1 LFLLGATAAAHAAP
15 FPTRDQSPLLAGF
28 GLPTAMPARIP
39 DGGRWS
45 FAADLNWGSTSL
57 LQAAP
62 DEALIVDAET
72 RELRLTVQRSLG
84 PRTALQVQVPW
95 RYTGAGTLD
104 GFIDDWHDFFGLP
117 QGARNQ
123 LPEDALRIAYERDD
137 TVLLDI
143 DTSRSGLGDSTASF
157 GYELASTDATA
168 ATAWLSIKF
177 PTGDAGDLTGS
188 GATDA
193 SLVLAATHR
202 LSERWEA
209 FGQAAV
215 TWLGDGE
222 ILSEQQRSVVW
233 SGMAGIAWRAIGGLH
248 LKAQI
253 DTHTAVFD
261 PSQLDFLGDAVL
273 LTVGG
278 DYRFD
283 SRWRLDLG
291 VSEDIAVEASPDVV
305 LIIGVRRDY

>member
-1 LFLLGATAAAHAAP
+1 M
-15 FPTRDQSPLLAGF
+15 
-28 GLPTAMPARIP
+28 AMPARIL
-39 DGGRWS
+39 DAGRWS
-45 FAADLNWGSTSL
+45 LAADLNWGSTSL
-57 LQAAP
+57 LQASSN
-62 DEALIVDAET
+62 EALIVDAET
-72 RELRLTVQRSLG
+72 RELRLTLQRSLG
-84 PRTALQVQVPW
+84 PRTALQLQVPY
-95 RYTGAGTLD
+95 RYTGAGSLD
-104 GFIDDWHDFFGLP
+104 GLIDDWHAFFGLP

-143 DTSRSGLGDSTASF
+143 DTPRSGLGDSTASF
-157 GYELASTDATA
+157 GYGLTSADATA

-177 PTGDAGDLTGS
+177 PTGDADDLTGS

-202 LSERWEA
+202 FGERWEV
-209 FGQAAV
+209 FGQGAV

-222 ILSEQQRSVVW
+222 ILAAQQRSVVW
-233 SGMAGIAWRAIGGLH
+233 SGMAGVAWRAVRGLH

-253 DTHTAVFD
+253 DAHTAVFA
-261 PSQLDFLGDAVL
+261 PTQLDFLGDALL

-283 SRWRLDLG
+283 SGWRIDLG